1 MDNME
6 EVNEGGEN
14 AGNGILETFA
24 SLYCAIF
31 RKPGSCKSLKFLV
44 TSITFLDPETVEL
57 LAFYVLSTM
66 FKGVCGPPEKLSLAL
81 VQCLNVLCMIMKVVH
96 KCRERIF
103 DAV

>member
-1 MDNME
+1 MKVAKNT
-6 EVNEGGEN
+6 
-14 AGNGILETFA
+14 GNGILETFA

-66 FKGVCGPPEKLSLAL
+66 FKAGVWPAREAKPRFGA
-81 VQCLNVLCMIMKVVH
+81 VLECSVH
-96 KCRERIF
+96 DYESGS
-103 DAV
+103 